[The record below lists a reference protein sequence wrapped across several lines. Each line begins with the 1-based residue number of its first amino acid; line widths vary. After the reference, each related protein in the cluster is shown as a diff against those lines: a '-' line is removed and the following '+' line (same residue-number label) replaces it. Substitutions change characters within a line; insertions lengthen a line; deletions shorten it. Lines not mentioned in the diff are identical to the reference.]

1 MGSQNPKPQFGLKS
15 HLTQGQ
21 RHGIAGGMGNSFD
34 IIVVGAGIAGAGI
47 AAHLAETRRVAIL
60 EMEDRPGFHTTGRS
74 AATYEPN
81 YGPPPMLAFTR
92 ASSDFFTNPPPDF
105 TEGPLLAPRASLF
118 FEAEGQEAFTEKYLQ
133 QGSGL
138 QEISE
143 PEALKYFPV
152 LRKGYAKRI
161 FLDART
167 GDLDVDLLHR
177 GYLKLFKSRGGELF
191 NNAAAETIERVG
203 KRWRI
208 TTPQGIFEGRTIVN
222 AAGAWGDVVAMKSRV
237 TPVGLQPRRRSIG
250 LIPVDEIA
258 GAADF
263 PMVTDMGETW
273 YAKPQSGKMLV
284 SSADAT
290 PVDPHDAYA
299 DDVAIAEGIERLMNA
314 TTIEVS
320 RLDHSWGGLRTFAPD
335 GAPVIGY
342 DPSTE
347 GFFWLVG
354 QGGYG
359 IQSAPA
365 LSRTAGELALGKSIP
380 ADVAAAGLQP
390 ADISPARPTLGA
402 PAMAA
407 QTAN

>member
-1 MGSQNPKPQFGLKS
+1 MDTK
-15 HLTQGQ
+15 
-21 RHGIAGGMGNSFD
+21 ID
-34 IIVVGAGIAGAGI
+34 IIVIGAGIAGAGI
-47 AAHLAETRRVAIL
+47 AAHLAETKRVLIL

-92 ASSDFFTNPPPDF
+92 ASHDFFLDPPQGF
-105 TEGPLLAPRASLF
+105 TDGPLLVPRASLF
-118 FEAEGQEAFTEKYLQ
+118 FEAEGQDAFTEKFLAS
-133 QGSGL
+133 GSGL
-138 QEISE
+138 DELSE
-143 PEALKYFPV
+143 AQALKHFPI

-161 FLDART
+161 FLDPNT

-177 GYLKLFKSRGGELF
+177 GYLKLFKSRGGQLF

-203 KRWRI
+203 SHWRV
-208 TTPQGIFEGRTIVN
+208 TTAQGVFESEILVN
-222 AAGAWGDVVAMKSRV
+222 AAGAWGDVVAVKAGV
-237 TPVGLQPRRRSIG
+237 KPVGLQPKRRSIG
-250 LIPVDEIA
+250 VIPMDGIE

-273 YAKPQSGKMLV
+273 YAKPQSGKMIV

-299 DDVAIAEGIERLMNA
+299 DDMAIAEGIERLMNA
-314 TTIEVS
+314 TTIEVT
-320 RLDHSWGGLRTFAPD
+320 RLDSSWGGLRTFAPD
-335 GAPVIGY
+335 GSPVIGY
-342 DPSTE
+342 DPHTE

-365 LSRTAGELALGKSIP
+365 LSRTAAAMALGNEIP
-380 ADVAAAGLQP
+380 QDVSEAGLIVS
-390 ADISPARPTLGA
+390 DISPQRF
-402 PAMAA
+402 
-407 QTAN
+407 N